1 MSSAINPAIQPPR
14 PPSHPEGAAGHSR
27 FALAAYGALGLPLAM
42 SALPVYVQIPA
53 YYSTHLGLALAGTGW
68 VLFLARLIDT
78 VQDPWL
84 GRCIDRLQGRQLNV
98 WLIAGAL
105 LLVLAFAGLW
115 LPQVSGGYLTLWLA
129 VMLVVAY
136 TAHSMLNIAYLAWG
150 ARLGQEQ
157 QLLGAA
163 GWREG
168 AGLLGVIAASVLP
181 SAIMSSPREDL
192 SHGFAWYSLAFA
204 LLVAISLAALLRG
217 APRWHKAPSSTL
229 SWSQALQLM
238 RQNTAFTRLLW
249 PYSLNA
255 ISVAIPAT
263 LALFFINDRIGA
275 PQWAGA
281 FLAAYF
287 IAAALGLPIWVR
299 IAKVRGVLCTWR
311 LGMLLAILSFCGASV
326 LGQGD
331 TTAYLL
337 VCIAA
342 GLALGADLALPPVLL
357 ARLIPDDQAAAT
369 YYGVWTLLGKLA
381 LALSGLALPLLA
393 MLGYT
398 PGAPAGAELAW
409 VYAGLPCLFKLLA
422 LVMLRSGLTHNLKEQ
437 TP

>member
-1 MSSAINPAIQPPR
+1 MSTQLTLASPKHTTR
-14 PPSHPEGAAGHSR
+14 
-27 FALAAYGALGLPLAM
+27 ALAAYGALGLPLAM

-68 VLFLARLIDT
+68 VLFLARLLDT

-84 GRCIDRLQGRQLNV
+84 GRCIDRLDDGKIKQWFV
-98 WLIAGAL
+98 WGGV
-105 LLVLAFAGLW
+105 LLVAGFAGLW
-115 LPQVSGGYLTLWLA
+115 LPPVSGGYLTLWLA
-129 VMLVVAY
+129 VMLVLAY

-168 AGLLGVIAASVLP
+168 AGLIGVILASVIP
-181 SAIMSSPREDL
+181 SAVMAWPAQSISSGLVLYSGVFGIIVAL
-192 SHGFAWYSLAFA
+192 S
-204 LLVAISLAALLRG
+204 LVALLRV
-217 APRWHKAPSSTL
+217 APQWQKAPVSAQ
-229 SWSQALQLM
+229 SWSQALRLM

-249 PYSLNA
+249 PYGFNA
-255 ISVAIPAT
+255 LSVSIPAT

-287 IAAALGLPIWVR
+287 IAAAAGLPIWVR
-299 IAKVRGVLCTWR
+299 LAQRVGVVCAWR
-311 LGMLLAILSFCGASV
+311 SGMLLAILSFSGASL

-331 TTAYLL
+331 VSAYLM

-342 GLALGADLALPPVLL
+342 GLALGADLALPAVLL
-357 ARLIPDDQAAAT
+357 ARLIPCDEAAAT

-381 LALSGLALPLLA
+381 LAVAGLALPLLA
-393 MLGYT
+393 LLGYS
-398 PGAPAGAELAW
+398 PGEPAGAELAW
-409 VYAGLPCLFKLLA
+409 VYAGLPCLLKLLA
-422 LVMLRSGLTHNLKEQ
+422 LVLLRKMGHSSISQQEQ
-437 TP
+437 SI

>member
-1 MSSAINPAIQPPR
+1 MSATQPMAQAPHSAL
-14 PPSHPEGAAGHSR
+14 
-27 FALAAYGALGLPLAM
+27 ALAAYGALGLPLAM

-78 VQDPWL
+78 LQDPWL
-84 GRCIDRLQGRQLNV
+84 GRCIDRLHGRALNG
-98 WLIAGAL
+98 WLITGAL
-105 LLVLAFAGLW
+105 LLVLAFGGLW

-168 AGLLGVIAASVLP
+168 AGLVGVILASVIP
-181 SAIMSSPREDL
+181 SWLMTMPTESL
-192 SHGFAWYSLAFA
+192 TGGLVVYSGAFA
-204 LLVAISLAALLRG
+204 VIVLLSLTALLRW
-217 APRWHKAPSSTL
+217 APQWHKAPSSAL
-229 SWSQALQLM
+229 SWSQALRLM
-238 RQNTAFTRLLW
+238 RQNTEFTRLLW
-249 PYSLNA
+249 PYVVNA
-255 ISVAIPAT
+255 ISVSIPAT

-275 PQWAGA
+275 PQLAGV

-287 IAAALGLPIWVR
+287 IAAALGLPVWVR
-299 IAKVRGVLCTWR
+299 FAQRFGVLCSWR
-311 LGMLLAILSFCGASV
+311 LGMLLAILSFCGASW

-331 TTAYLL
+331 STAYLL

-357 ARLIPDDQAAAT
+357 ARLIPSDEAAAT

-393 MLGYT
+393 VLGYT
-398 PGAPAGAELAW
+398 PGIPAGAELAW
-409 VYAGLPCLFKLLA
+409 VYAGVPCLFKLLA
-422 LVMLRSGLTHNLKEQ
+422 LVLLRNMGNVTIHLKEQ